1 MKKLLY
7 AAIAAIGLL
16 LSPACSNEDELSNDN
31 EALVSFNV
39 GVENGMQT
47 KTAGAYTI
55 GNANLI
61 NTLHVR
67 VYYDNGSGEVGE
79 EITDFSKDQS
89 FNGTATANL
98 SFNLLRGQKYHF
110 LFFADHQ
117 TSEGSPYTIQ
127 GGGAIKVS
135 YDDAKCNDETRDAFV
150 ETLSV
155 TATGSFTHS
164 VKLRR
169 PFAQLNFLT
178 SEDDIKAAA
187 AGKIVDNI
195 VSSGLST
202 KVTIKNAAT
211 SYNPFTKKVNGSEEA
226 TFKVSKA
233 PFTVTKNET
242 GTAASDYTVTADNG
256 TVTISGNT
264 YHYLASVYFL
274 VSPSASGEADAT
286 TQTILDNAKL
296 KVNDTDVPELGVPS
310 ARVQQNY
317 RTNIYGSLLTDPG
330 NFQVTITPAF
340 DDEHNEPANTEDPV
354 LPGNNP
360 VLEAINAG
368 NYVVNLDASNLQ
380 DNTIYVPKVFAENN
394 TETLTLKVTNSSSDA
409 VNVVYKDYQS
419 GPGTSAP
426 AKVIIKSSGDWN
438 ITLPESM
445 VTLFG
450 TGGENSKTMGNITV
464 NGNGSNILLPVNYA
478 FGTVTMSSGKIWNYA
493 EATVNG
499 DATKVTGPCRISSN
513 GIMMT
518 KSDLRYIG
526 TNYKISDFIPE
537 HRYLMLLGDM
547 DAGSENMDDYY
558 YIELNG
564 KTINGTLK
572 LSGSN
577 TIKFVGTGT
586 ITIDQTNFNGDLEV
600 DGTITVQD
608 VTPQEP

>member
-1 MKKLLY
+1 
-7 AAIAAIGLL
+7 
-16 LSPACSNEDELSNDN
+16 
-31 EALVSFNV
+31 
-39 GVENGMQT
+39 MQT

-89 FNGTATANL
+89 FSGTDNL

-135 YDDAKCNDETRDAFV
+135 YDDAKCNDENRDAFV

-202 KVTIKNAAT
+202 TVTIKNAAT
-211 SYNPFTKKVNGSEEA
+211 SYNPFTKTVNGSEEA

-242 GTAASDYTVTADNG
+242 GTAASDYTVAADNG

-274 VSPSASGEADAT
+274 VNTGDGQDAT
-286 TQTILDNAKL
+286 TQTILGNAKL
-296 KVNDTDVPELGVPS
+296 EVNDTDVPALDVPS
-310 ARVQQNY
+310 AKVQQNY

-340 DDEHNEPANTEDPV
+340 EDEHNEPANTEDPV
-354 LPGNNP
+354 LPDNNP

-368 NYVVNLDASNLQ
+368 NYNAGNYVVQLDASSLQ
-380 DNTIYVPKVFAENN
+380 DNTIYVPKVFAADNN
-394 TETLTLKVTNSSSDA
+394 VTLTLEVTNSSSTA
-409 VNVVYKDYQS
+409 VKVVYKDYQS
-419 GPGTSAP
+419 ATGTSEP
-426 AKVIIKSSGDWN
+426 DKVIIKSSGDWN
-438 ITLPESM
+438 ITLPDSR

-450 TGGENSKTMGNITV
+450 TGGNDGKTMGSVTV
-464 NGNGSNILLPVNYA
+464 NGNGSEILLPVGYD
-478 FGTVTMSSGKIWNYA
+478 FGDVSMSSGKIWNYA
-493 EATVNG
+493 VATVSSEGSGLNIING
-499 DATKVTGPCRISSN
+499 TYVVGGTGYDPNSITKTPWGGVDDPCTISDAISS
-513 GIMMT
+513 G
-518 KSDLRYIG
+518 
-526 TNYKISDFIPE
+526 
-537 HRYLMLLGDM
+537 HRHLTLAK
-547 DAGSENMDDYY
+547 DAAAPDKNMDDYY

-577 TIKFVGTGT
+577 QITFKNSASSSGRTSAV
-586 ITIDQTNFNGDLEV
+586 TIDKSDFKGKLIIGEGVTATAP
-600 DGTITVQD
+600 DGSQITTD
-608 VTPQEP
+608 